1 MRKRITFLVALG
13 LLFFCGQVKAASPDM
28 VDVSNNNGYM
38 TVANFVDMRNNYGVK
53 SITTKISEGTYYQDY
68 TAANNIQTAQAAG
81 LYING
86 YHFARYQTVQ
96 QAKNE
101 ADYACQLAKADGL
114 PLGAVLVAD
123 VEASQQQY
131 LSRATLD
138 ACNQAFAEVVK
149 LYGYRPD
156 VYTMGSWVNSKMS
169 NAGWIASYPYAP
181 TGKTWYSNNNAWQYQ
196 STARFQGS
204 YGNFD
209 VSTLYNNF
217 YTGGQQVVNTIN
229 NTVTIQTWNA
239 NPTAM
244 LNSKGDPYM
253 TTPLAHGT
261 KWQGLG
267 IAKNK
272 DDTAMICIGNN
283 EYVRQDCTTL
293 NGLVVI
299 NYAANY
305 GVNAYNSKGQELKG
319 TNFRFK
325 GGSRWQSNNKLT
337 DIPNIG
343 LCYQVSTDEFI
354 PVKYQQAS
362 GFQG

>member
-1 MRKRITFLVALG
+1 MFLFHFYDIQLNHLIG
-13 LLFFCGQVKAASPDM
+13 AA
-28 VDVSNNNGYM
+28 
-38 TVANFVDMRNNYGVK
+38 
-53 SITTKISEGTYYQDY
+53 
-68 TAANNIQTAQAAG
+68 
-81 LYING
+81 
-86 YHFARYQTVQ
+86 
-96 QAKNE
+96 
-101 ADYACQLAKADGL
+101 
-114 PLGAVLVAD
+114 LVAD

-131 LSRATLD
+131 LFRATLD

-149 LYGYRPD
+149 LYGYRSD

-169 NAGWIASYPYAP
+169 NASWIASYPYDP
-181 TGKTWYSNNNAWQYQ
+181 TGKTWYSANNAWQYQ
-196 STARFQGS
+196 STAQFQGS

-261 KWQGLG
+261 KWEGLG

-272 DDTAMICIGNN
+272 DGTAMICIGNN

-305 GVNAYNSKGQELKG
+305 GVNAYNSKGQELKE
-319 TNFRFK
+319 TNLRFK

-337 DIPNIG
+337 DIPKVG
-343 LCYQVSTDEFI
+343 FCYQVSTDEFI